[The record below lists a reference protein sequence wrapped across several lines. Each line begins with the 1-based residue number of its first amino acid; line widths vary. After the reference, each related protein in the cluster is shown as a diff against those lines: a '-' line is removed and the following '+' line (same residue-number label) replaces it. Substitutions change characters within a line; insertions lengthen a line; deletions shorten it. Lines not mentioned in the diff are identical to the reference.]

1 MEFRHLTTFVSVATY
16 LHFGYAAK
24 ALGIAQPHVSRLVQ
38 QLEDELGVRLFY
50 RNKRNVRLTET
61 GELFLDEAK
70 SLLRNAELARQ
81 RVQQSAEGKRGR
93 LTVSLVQSAM
103 LGVLPKILNR
113 FHAEFPDVTLSA
125 LELSAIREVDAL
137 RDRLTDVV
145 FTHPPVSNSDIYMS
159 LSLEEEPLWVVLP
172 KHHPFARR
180 EHIDLTDLADEAW
193 VMFPRD
199 DGTDIYDRIIALCQ
213 KVGYSPKIVQ
223 EARSVQMRVGLVA
236 AGFGVHLVQESW
248 QTMPHPGVVYRPVH
262 PTDTIGLSCYWRKID
277 ANPVLKRFLAIVRE
291 YQL

>member
-1 MEFRHLTTFVSVATY
+1 MEFKHLRTFVSVANY
-16 LHFGYAAK
+16 LHFGHAAK
-24 ALGIAQPHVSRLVQ
+24 ALGVAQPHVSRLVQ

-93 LTVSLVQSAM
+93 LTISLVRSAM

-113 FHAEFPDVTLSA
+113 FHTEFPDITLSA
-125 LELSAIREVDAL
+125 LELSAVSEVHAL

-145 FTHPPVSNSDIYMS
+145 FAHPPIPNSDIYAS

-172 KHHPFARR
+172 KRHPLARR
-180 EHIDLTDLADEAW
+180 ERIDLIDLADETW

-199 DGTDIYDRIIALCQ
+199 DGADIYDRIIALCQ
-213 KVGYSPKIVQ
+213 RTGYAPKIVQ
-223 EARSVQMRVGLVA
+223 EARSVQVRVGLVA
-236 AGFGVHLVQESW
+236 AGFGVHLVQRSW
-248 QTMPHPGVVYRPVH
+248 QTMPHPGVVYRPIR
-262 PTDTIGLSCYWRKID
+262 PTDTIGLSCYWRKVD
-277 ANPVLKRFLAIVRE
+277 ANPVLKRFLNVVRE
-291 YQL
+291 YQF